1 MILSIALNRQILN
14 KLNNCLRKLHKIITK
29 SFEQLDEVKKN
40 QIYSVKQANNILTQ
54 TIDGS
59 SNHLV
64 DSNITSSVKSSQN
77 DVICV

>member
-1 MILSIALNRQILN
+1 M
-14 KLNNCLRKLHKIITK
+14 HKIITK